1 MNRNK
6 NTRDKERL
14 LYNRKKNT
22 DVYLLPSGRQF
33 RIVAEMRD
41 GIHQMR
47 LDMIVNQ
54 PSLRIK
60 EINCEMPGVPDP
72 ICRRAQGCLEPLVGK
87 RVVPGI
93 MHGMDQVTRGGCTH
107 LINLFREACYNLT
120 QAQGVTGREEL
131 QAVFPGIAEEQLYK
145 IFFWFRPDMKNSC
158 IRYNEDSPF
167 LQRVQQIQMPE
178 GAEKLRAIA
187 KAK

>member
-1 MNRNK
+1 MDKTKKTRNK
-6 NTRDKERL
+6 ERK

-33 RIVAEMRD
+33 RAVVEMQD
-41 GIHQMR
+41 GLHHMR

-54 PSLRIK
+54 PSLRIR
-60 EINCEMPGVPDP
+60 EIKCEMPGVPDA
-72 ICRRAQGCLEPLVGK
+72 ICRKAQDCLAPLVGK
-87 RVVPGI
+87 RVAPGI
-93 MHGMDQVTRGGCTH
+93 MHGMEQVTHEGCTH
-107 LINLFREACYNLT
+107 LINLFHEACYNLT
-120 QAQGVTGREEL
+120 QAQSVTGREEL
-131 QAVFPGIAEEQLYK
+131 PTVFPGIEEEQLYK

-167 LQRVQQIQMPE
+167 LQRVQQIKAPE